1 MKLQPSSANLCAALG
16 DWNRYLMI
24 VRRKRLRWATVPG
37 WQHFIYL
44 LLVITVSVKVKTRC
58 VLYFCIVLKGHI
70 VFWVKLSLFIK
81 MCVSYSK
88 RVVSLGRKHVEVT
101 AEMSPPSIT
110 GQHSA
115 ARSTYF
121 ISNIPPR
128 TFSKQWNP
136 IVVWPYRSIWA
147 LVTLL
152 ILH

>member
-1 MKLQPSSANLCAALG
+1 MQICVP
-16 DWNRYLMI
+16 DRTPYLMI
-24 VRRKRLRWATVPG
+24 VRQKRLRWATRMTTFDLFTTV
-37 WQHFIYL
+37 
-44 LLVITVSVKVKTRC
+44 LVIAVSVKVKTRC
-58 VLYFCIVLKGHI
+58 LVYFCIVLKVHI

-136 IVVWPYRSIWA
+136 IVVWLYRSIWA
-147 LVTLL
+147 LGTFL